1 MPPRAKSYA
10 GFFRALF
17 APWAM
22 LVLILSA
29 LAFSPTPAAA
39 QNEFS
44 DFFGSLFAPR
54 HAAPPAPVHSHS
66 ARRPKPR
73 AAAPEH
79 ERYERSD
86 RYDRSPPS
94 SQARPASQPATP
106 LADRPA
112 PTFFV
117 AVVGDSLAGMLAQG
131 LNEAFAD
138 DPRVGIINK
147 AREDTGLVRDDF
159 YDWRLAVRKLL
170 DGPQHIDVAVI
181 QIGINDN
188 QKLHLGDAAL
198 DPLSKPFNE
207 IYAKRVEEIASAF
220 RDKNVPLIWVGL
232 PIMRSETLST
242 AALLFNDLDR
252 QYAGALGAHYVDLWE
267 PFTDINSVYK
277 ATGPDV
283 NGAVVRLR
291 AADGVHFNKAGARKA
306 AHFVEAEIRHVMQA
320 SLPPTGAPAEGA
332 PAEAAPSPL
341 TPLTPPGQAP
351 LATPEQQ
358 QPPETLKEAPPPK
371 PLAGKVQPLT
381 EPTLSPGGGLAGLSS
396 SHPAPPPQA
405 APSQP
410 GRADDF
416 SWPQK

>member
-1 MPPRAKSYA
+1 MPPRAQPYA
-10 GFFRALF
+10 GFFRVLF
-17 APWAM
+17 APWAT

-29 LAFSPTPAAA
+29 LALTPTPVAA

-54 HAAPPAPVHSHS
+54 HAAPPSPIHTHP

-86 RYDRSPPS
+86 RSSPS
-94 SQARPASQPATP
+94 SQARPASQPAAP

-188 QKLHLGDAAL
+188 QKLHLGDVAL
-198 DPLSKPFNE
+198 EPLSKPFNE

-291 AADGVHFNKAGARKA
+291 AADGVHFNKDGARKA
-306 AHFVEAEIRHVMQA
+306 AHFVEAEIRHVMEAALQPA
-320 SLPPTGAPAEGA
+320 GAPAEGA

-341 TPLTPPGQAP
+341 TPMPPPGQAP

-358 QPPETLKEAPPPK
+358 RPPETLKEAPPPK
-371 PLAGKVQPLT
+371 PLFGKVQPLT

>member
-1 MPPRAKSYA
+1 MPLRPRHA
-10 GFFRALF
+10 FRPRALF
-17 APWAM
+17 AQLAAFA
-22 LVLILSA
+22 LILSA
-29 LAFSPTPAAA
+29 LVLAPAPAAA

-54 HAAPPAPVHSHS
+54 HAAPPAAAHTHP

-79 ERYERSD
+79 ER
-86 RYDRSPPS
+86 SPPS
-94 SQARPASQPATP
+94 YQARPASQPASP
-106 LADRPA
+106 PANRPA

-131 LNEAFAD
+131 LTEAFAD
-138 DPRVGIINK
+138 DPRVEILNK

-170 DGPQHIDVAVI
+170 DGPKHIDVAVI

-188 QKLHLGDAAL
+188 QKLHLGDVAL
-198 DPLSKPFNE
+198 EPLSKPFNE
-207 IYAKRVEEIASAF
+207 IYAKRVEEIATAF
-220 RDKNVPLIWVGL
+220 REKNVPLIWVGL
-232 PIMRSETLST
+232 PIMRSENLST

-252 QYAGALGAHYVDLWE
+252 QYGGALGAHYVDLWE
-267 PFTDINSVYK
+267 PFTDLNSVYK

-306 AHFVEAEIRHVMQA
+306 AHFVEAEIRHVQA
-320 SLPPTGAPAEGA
+320 SLQPAGAPAEGA
-332 PAEAAPSPL
+332 PAQGLPAESAPSPL
-341 TPLTPPGQAP
+341 TPMPTPGQAP
-351 LATPEQQ
+351 LATPEQP
-358 QPPETLKEAPPPK
+358 QPPEALKEPPPPPK

-381 EPTLSPGGGLAGLSS
+381 EPAVSPGGGLAGLSAP
-396 SHPAPPPQA
+396 HLAPPPGA
-405 APSQP
+405 APTQP

-416 SWPQK
+416 SWPQKKLP

>member
-1 MPPRAKSYA
+1 
-10 GFFRALF
+10 
-17 APWAM
+17 
-22 LVLILSA
+22 
-29 LAFSPTPAAA
+29 
-39 QNEFS
+39 
-44 DFFGSLFAPR
+44 
-54 HAAPPAPVHSHS
+54 
-66 ARRPKPR
+66 
-73 AAAPEH
+73 
-79 ERYERSD
+79 
-86 RYDRSPPS
+86 
-94 SQARPASQPATP
+94 
-106 LADRPA
+106 
-112 PTFFV
+112 V

-131 LNEAFAD
+131 LTEAFTD
-138 DPRVGIINK
+138 DPRVGILNK

-181 QIGINDN
+181 QIGINDD
-188 QKLHLGDAAL
+188 QKLRLGDVAL
-198 DPLSKPFNE
+198 EPLSKPFNE
-207 IYAKRVEEIASAF
+207 IYAKRVEEIATAF
-220 RDKNVPLIWVGL
+220 REKNVPLIWVGL

-306 AHFVEAEIRHVMQA
+306 AHFVEAEIRRAMQA
-320 SLPPTGAPAEGA
+320 SLQPSAPADAA
-332 PAEAAPSPL
+332 PADAPNPLSPNPLAPSSG
-341 TPLTPPGQAP
+341 LTPPDALEPQPGEIPQAP
-351 LATPEQQ
+351 LALP
-358 QPPETLKEAPPPK
+358 PPPK

-381 EPTLSPGGGLAGLSS
+381 EPTLSPGGGLAGLSGQP
-396 SHPAPPPQA
+396 PAPPPGA

-416 SWPQK
+416 SWPPKKP

>member
-1 MPPRAKSYA
+1 V
-10 GFFRALF
+10 
-17 APWAM
+17 

-29 LAFSPTPAAA
+29 LMLTPSPAAA

-54 HAAPPAPVHSHS
+54 HAGPQAPVHTHP

-79 ERYERSD
+79 ERSDRSERS
-86 RYDRSPPS
+86 STP
-94 SQARPASQPATP
+94 SQARPASQQAAP
-106 LADRPA
+106 LANRPA

-131 LNEAFAD
+131 LTEAFTD
-138 DPRVGIINK
+138 DPRVGILNK

-170 DGPQHIDVAVI
+170 DGAQHIDVAVI

-188 QKLHLGDAAL
+188 QKLHLGDVAL
-198 DPLSKPFNE
+198 EPLSKPFNE
-207 IYAKRVEEIASAF
+207 IYAKRIEEIATAF

-252 QYAGALGAHYVDLWE
+252 QYGGALGAHYIDLWE

-320 SLPPTGAPAEGA
+320 SLQPEGAPAEGA
-332 PAEAAPSPL
+332 PAQGAPADAAPSPL
-341 TPLTPPGQAP
+341 TPMPTPGQAP

-358 QPPETLKEAPPPK
+358 RSPEALKEPPPPK

-381 EPTLSPGGGLAGLSS
+381 EPAVSPGGGLAGLSAP
-396 SHPAPPPQA
+396 HPAPPPEA
-405 APSQP
+405 ASSQP

-416 SWPQK
+416 SWPQKKQP